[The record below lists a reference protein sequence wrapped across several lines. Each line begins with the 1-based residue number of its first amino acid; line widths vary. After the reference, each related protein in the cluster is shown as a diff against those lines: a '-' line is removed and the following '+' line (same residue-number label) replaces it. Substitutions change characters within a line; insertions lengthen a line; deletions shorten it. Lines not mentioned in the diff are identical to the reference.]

1 MSCIRSSLFPV
12 SFCVSVC
19 TVSLVQPRFIPH
31 IIPHFASRSHRGS
44 VPRERKVFPSLS
56 FPGLLILVV
65 RGVCSPHQLPELPE
79 PDLEALLGPEKFAQ
93 AVVSMA
99 RSDDTTTA
107 AINSTK
113 NGRGDIQGSVGA
125 KWAGVVAAGLAML
138 AVVVAV
144 ATAAMGQAPM
154 AQPEVL
160 AHPQDVSEAPVN

>member
-1 MSCIRSSLFPV
+1 M
-12 SFCVSVC
+12 
-19 TVSLVQPRFIPH
+19 
-31 IIPHFASRSHRGS
+31 
-44 VPRERKVFPSLS
+44 FPSLS